1 MKKILLAIIMFL
13 IIIFSAVLIN
23 HIISKESIEIN
34 QDDEIK
40 NKTDELLSEIDEIII
55 NEDEEIE
62 IGEMI

>member
-23 HIISKESIEIN
+23 HITSKENIEIN

-40 NKTDELLSEIDEIII
+40 NTTDELLSEIDEIII